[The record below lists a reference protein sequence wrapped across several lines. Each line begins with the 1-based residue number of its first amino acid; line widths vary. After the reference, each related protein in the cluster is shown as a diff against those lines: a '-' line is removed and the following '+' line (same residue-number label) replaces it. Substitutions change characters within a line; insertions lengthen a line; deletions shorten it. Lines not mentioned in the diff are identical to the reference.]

1 MNKKIIS
8 KLPVLIFA
16 VIFASCAKDD
26 KIINNPGFTSA
37 TDTAGT
43 LKAAADF
50 PFGVAID
57 YNPTITNATY
67 INLVKKEFD
76 GVTFSYNMKHG
87 AIVQDNGILNFTNAD
102 AMINACGTGLEVFGH
117 ALGWHEN
124 QNATY
129 LKNFAQLVASTGPNQ
144 LAANGGFENGP
155 AGSNDGWYVYNSNGA
170 TVSVGSGANEVKT
183 GSRSMKVVNPTAN
196 GGDQWKVQVASD
208 LVNTTPGDQVTIS
221 YWVKAASA
229 GGSIRLST
237 QNAAGGG
244 AQYQGD
250 QSIGTAWEE
259 VRWNI
264 TANSAQTRFF
274 FDMGAAANT
283 YFIDDVT
290 VTGLVVAN
298 TDPVKIAAKLDTAL
312 GLFVTG
318 MVNRYK
324 GRVKAW
330 DVVNEVLDNSGNIR
344 NNGNSPNSNSAND
357 YFVWSNYLGRDFA
370 LKAFNYAKAADPTAL
385 LFIND
390 YGLESNTAK
399 LDSLIKYVAELKS
412 KGAKVDGIGTQMHIN
427 YTTKH
432 DGIDAMMQ
440 KLGATGLKIRIS
452 ELDVRVNLD
461 ARNGYVLTPLESYG
475 QEEMYKYVV
484 KSYLKYIPN
493 AQQHGITVWGL
504 TDNTS
509 WLYNNGKDF
518 PLLFNSNFSKKTA
531 YGAVA
536 IALKGL

>member
-1 MNKKIIS
+1 MKKII
-8 KLPVLIFA
+8 LNFPVLFLAI
-16 VIFASCAKDD
+16 IFASCAKDD
-26 KIINNPGFTSA
+26 KVITNPGFTSA

-43 LKAAADF
+43 LKAAAGILI
-50 PFGVAID
+50 GVAVD
-57 YNPTITNATY
+57 YNPTLNNATY

-76 GVTFSYNMKHG
+76 GVTFGYNMKHG
-87 AIVQDNGILNFTNAD
+87 AVVEDNGILNFTNAD
-102 AMINACGTGLEVFGH
+102 AMVNACGTGLEIFGH
-117 ALGWHEN
+117 TLGWHEN

-129 LKNFAQLVASTGPNQ
+129 LKNYAQLVASTGPNQ

-170 TVSVGSGANEVKT
+170 SVSVGSGANEVRT
-183 GSRSMKVVNPTAN
+183 GARSMKVVNPTAF

-208 LVNTTPGDQVTIS
+208 LVTTTPGDQHTIS
-221 YWVKAASA
+221 YWVKAAAA

-250 QSIGTAWEE
+250 QSIGTSWQE

-283 YFIDDVT
+283 YFIDDVN

-312 GLFVTG
+312 NLFVTG
-318 MVNRYK
+318 MVNHYK
-324 GRVKAW
+324 GRIKAW
-330 DVVNEVLDNSGNIR
+330 DVINEVLDNSGNIR
-344 NNGNSPNSNSAND
+344 NNANSPNSNNAGD
-357 YFVWSNYLGRDFA
+357 YFVWSNYMGRDFA
-370 LKAFNYAKAADPTAL
+370 FKAFKYAQAADPAAL

-390 YGLESNTAK
+390 YGLESNATK

-412 KGAKVDGIGTQMHIN
+412 RGAKVDGIGTQMHIN

-432 DGIDAMMQ
+432 DGIDDMMK
-440 KLGATGLKIRIS
+440 KLAATGLQIRIS
-452 ELDVRVNLD
+452 ELDVRVNQDL
-461 ARNGYVLTPLESYG
+461 RNGYVLTPLESFG
-475 QEEMYKYVV
+475 QEEMYKYVI
-484 KSYLKYIPN
+484 KSYLTNIPKP
-493 AQQHGITVWGL
+493 QQYGITIWGL

-518 PLLFNSNFSKKTA
+518 PLLFNANYSKKTA
-531 YGAVA
+531 YGAA
-536 IALKGL
+536 TIALKAL

>member
-1 MNKKIIS
+1 MKNKLIPNLS
-8 KLPVLIFA
+8 VLLFA
-16 VIFASCAKDD
+16 ILFASCTKDD
-26 KIINNPGFTSA
+26 KIITNPGFTSA

-43 LKAAADF
+43 LKGAADI
-50 PFGVAID
+50 PIGVAID
-57 YNPTITNATY
+57 YSPATTNATY
-67 INLVKKEFD
+67 MNLVKNEFD

-87 AIVQDNGILNFTNAD
+87 AIVQDNGTLNFTNAD
-102 AMINACGTGLEVFGH
+102 AMVNACGTGLEVFGH

-129 LKNFAQLVASTGPNQ
+129 LKNYAQLVASTGPNQ

-170 TVSVGSGANEVKT
+170 TVSVGSGANEVRT
-183 GSRSMKVVNPTAN
+183 GTRSMKVLNPTAF

-221 YWVKAASA
+221 YWVKAAAA
-229 GGSIRLST
+229 GGSTRLST

-250 QSIGTAWEE
+250 QNIGTAWQE

-274 FDMGAAANT
+274 LDMGAAANT

-324 GRVKAW
+324 ARVKSW
-330 DVVNEVLDNSGNIR
+330 DVINELFDNSGNIR
-344 NNGNSPNSNSAND
+344 NNGNSPNSNNAND
-357 YFVWSNYLGRDFA
+357 YFVWSNYMGRDFA
-370 LKAFNYAKAADPTAL
+370 FKAFKYAQAADPAAT

-390 YGLESNTAK
+390 YGLESNPTK
-399 LDSLIKYVAELKS
+399 LDSLIKYVTELKTR
-412 KGAKVDGIGTQMHIN
+412 GAKVDGIGTQMHIN
-427 YTTKH
+427 YFTKH

-440 KLGATGLKIRIS
+440 KLAGTGLKIRIS
-452 ELDVRVNLD
+452 ELDVRVNPDL
-461 ARNGYVLTPLESYG
+461 RGGYVFTPLESFG
-475 QEEMYKYVV
+475 QEEMYKYVI
-484 KSYLKYIPN
+484 KSYLKYIPK

-518 PLLFNSNFSKKTA
+518 PLLFNSNYSKKTA
-531 YGAVA
+531 YGAATV
-536 IALKGL
+536 ALKGL